1 MRSMSLRRY
10 SLLALLTAALVVAA
24 IQSAAQAGTS
34 QIVDHKFFPLVPGTT
49 FKYTAPGKTIT
60 VKVLNKTKVIQGHE
74 SQEVRT
80 REREGGNVTEEFHD
94 WYFQGSGG
102 TVWYMKHTDRTH
114 PDENW
119 EAGKDSA
126 KRGTYLPADPK
137 EGDTW
142 KRTRAPHAGREGRD
156 QAVAY
161 GVSDK
166 NLKIKVSSYANLYP
180 ETVRFYYKAGTG
192 LVMIKDKDE
201 TTKLKS
207 VSGP

>member
-1 MRSMSLRRY
+1 MRSRSLRRY
-10 SLLALLTAALVVAA
+10 SLLALLTAALVVVAL
-24 IQSAAQAGTS
+24 QSAAQAGTS
-34 QIVDHKFFPLVPGTT
+34 QIVDHKFFPLKPDASL
-49 FKYTAPGKTIT
+49 KYTAPGKTIT
-60 VKVLNKTKVIQGHE
+60 VKVLNTKVIQGHE

-80 REREGGNVTEEFHD
+80 REREGGKITEEFHD

-119 EAGKDSA
+119 QAGKDGA
-126 KRGTYLPADPK
+126 RKGTYLPADPK
-137 EGDTW
+137 EGDSW
-142 KRTRAPHAGREGRD
+142 KRTRAPNAGREGRD
-156 QAVAY
+156 EAVAY

-201 TTKLKS
+201 TTKLQSTGKQR
-207 VSGP
+207 